1 MFTINI
7 LLFLFFSAIISDD
20 MIQFFSFAIPVHSA
34 FSLSYHLPF
43 LFQLNKTKTT
53 ILVFKTLQQDYAKK

>member
-7 LLFLFFSAIISDD
+7 LLILFFSAIISYD
-20 MIQFFSFAIPVHSA
+20 MIQFLSFAIPVHSA

-53 ILVFKTLQQDYAKK
+53 NLIFKTLQEN